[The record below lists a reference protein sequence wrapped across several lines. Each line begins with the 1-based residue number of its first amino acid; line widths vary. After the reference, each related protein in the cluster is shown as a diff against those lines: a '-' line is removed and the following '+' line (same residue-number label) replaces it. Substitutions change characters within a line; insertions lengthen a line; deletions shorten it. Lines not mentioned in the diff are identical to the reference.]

1 MIVALGT
8 DIVDVSRFAA
18 MMSRT
23 PGVAERLFTDAERA
37 SLGDNP
43 GVHRLAARFAAKEA
57 VAKALGG
64 GHGLFWHHCEV
75 LAAPSGQPSLRLTA
89 SVESAAQQ
97 QGLQTWRVSLSHDGG
112 FAMATVIAIGADAP
126 ELLSD
131 AIAPSDQH

>member
-37 SLGDNP
+37 SLGDSP
-43 GVHRLAARFAAKEA
+43 GVHRFAARFAAKEA
-57 VAKALGG
+57 VVKALGG
-64 GHGLFWHHCEV
+64 AHGLSWHHCEV
-75 LAAPSGQPSLRLTA
+75 LTAPNGQPSLRLTA
-89 SVESAAQQ
+89 SVEAAALK

-126 ELLSD
+126 EHLPD
-131 AIAPSDQH
+131 AITSSDQH